1 MIIIQLV
8 IFSGFLIKGNENKN
22 AFYMEHNNIKG
33 YWISEDR
40 VIELIKAEKEQEIL
54 KKKITNLEAQILLLN
69 SKVTSYE
76 NLNNIYKIQL
86 KDYNKLKMKNKI
98 FSITTPVISISFA
111 VILTGAIVYIIINRV
126 AES

>member
-1 MIIIQLV
+1 M

>member
-1 MIIIQLV
+1 
-8 IFSGFLIKGNENKN
+8 
-22 AFYMEHNNIKG
+22 MEHNNIKG

>member
-1 MIIIQLV
+1 V